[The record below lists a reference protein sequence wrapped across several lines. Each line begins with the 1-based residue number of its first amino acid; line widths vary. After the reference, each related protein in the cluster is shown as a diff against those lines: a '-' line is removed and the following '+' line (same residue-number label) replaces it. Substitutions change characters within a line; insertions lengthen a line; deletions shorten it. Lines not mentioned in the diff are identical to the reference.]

1 MKKVSISISKMEN
14 VETRINKVLT
24 NGIANHLP
32 LEDVKVNLNNIIFE
46 FGDFG
51 DVWTTVVAKQYSKE
65 DISNRTMRKIID
77 EFIQENE
84 GFILKRIIKKRDFWL
99 VIFAKDNHR

>member
-1 MKKVSISISKMEN
+1 MKIVGISIRKMKN

-32 LEDVKVNLNNIIFE
+32 LKDLTVDLDNITFT

-51 DVWTTVVAKQYSKE
+51 DVWTTVVAKQYSEE
-65 DISNRTMRKIID
+65 DIFNRTMKKAVD
-77 EFIQENE
+77 EFVQENE
-84 GFILKRIIKKRDFWL
+84 GFELKRIIKKDGFWL
-99 VIFAKDNHR
+99 VIFVKDNHR